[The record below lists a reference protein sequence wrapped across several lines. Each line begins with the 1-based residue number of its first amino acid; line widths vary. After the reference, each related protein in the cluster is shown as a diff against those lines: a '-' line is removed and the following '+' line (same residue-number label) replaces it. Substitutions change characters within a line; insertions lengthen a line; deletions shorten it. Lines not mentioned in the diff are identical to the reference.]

1 MRISDWSSDVCSSD
15 LFSQAK
21 VELLAPRALPL
32 FALPKAWTPGTDG
45 PVEGEAIAIEFKSK
59 ADIEKHKGKL
69 RGKIVFLD
77 PEREYKPGTKP
88 DFQRHDEATLEGL
101 QEFSVPVDRD
111 DERAERIKKYTERRE
126 LAEEVR
132 KFLVEEGVLASFSIS
147 EREKGIV
154 RSTGGGRSEE
164 NTA

>member
-1 MRISDWSSDVCSSD
+1 MGISDGSSDVCSSD
-15 LFSQAK
+15 L
-21 VELLAPRALPL
+21 
-32 FALPKAWTPGTDG
+32 KAWTPGTDG

-132 KFLVEEGVLASFSIS
+132 KFLV
-147 EREKGIV
+147 
-154 RSTGGGRSEE
+154 RSEE
-164 NTA
+164 HTSELQSLMRISYAVFC

>member
-15 LFSQAK
+15 L
-21 VELLAPRALPL
+21 
-32 FALPKAWTPGTDG
+32 
-45 PVEGEAIAIEFKSK
+45 
-59 ADIEKHKGKL
+59 
-69 RGKIVFLD
+69 
-77 PEREYKPGTKP
+77 
-88 DFQRHDEATLEGL
+88 HDEATLEGL

-147 EREKGIV
+147 DRDNGIV
-154 RSTGGGRSEE
+154 RSTGGGSRKAGEPVGVPELGMIAEHYNQVIRALDDGQTRSEK
-164 NTA
+164 NTSDLQSLIRISYAGFCLKEETDT

>member
-15 LFSQAK
+15 L
-21 VELLAPRALPL
+21 
-32 FALPKAWTPGTDG
+32 
-45 PVEGEAIAIEFKSK
+45 AIAIEFKSK

-101 QEFSVPVDRD
+101 QEFSVPADRD
-111 DERAERIKKYTERRE
+111 EERAERIKKYMERRE
-126 LAEEVR
+126 LAEQVR
-132 KFLVEEGVLASFSIS
+132 KFLVE
-147 EREKGIV
+147 
-154 RSTGGGRSEE
+154 RSEE
-164 NTA
+164 HTSELQSLMRISYAVFCLK

>member
-15 LFSQAK
+15 L
-21 VELLAPRALPL
+21 
-32 FALPKAWTPGTDG
+32 
-45 PVEGEAIAIEFKSK
+45 AIAIEFKSK

-132 KFLVEEGVLASFSIS
+132 K
-147 EREKGIV
+147 
-154 RSTGGGRSEE
+154 RSEE
-164 NTA
+164 HTAELQSPMRISYAV

>member
-59 ADIEKHKGKL
+59 ADIEKHKGQL
-69 RGKIVFLD
+69 RGTIVFLD
-77 PEREYKPGTKP
+77 PARAHTPSTKP
-88 DFQRHDEATLEGL
+88 DFQRQDGAPMEGR
-101 QEFSVPVDRD
+101 QD
-111 DERAERIKKYTERRE
+111 
-126 LAEEVR
+126 
-132 KFLVEEGVLASFSIS
+132 
-147 EREKGIV
+147 
-154 RSTGGGRSEE
+154 
-164 NTA
+164 

>member
-69 RGKIVFLD
+69 RGKNVLLD
-77 PEREYKPGTKP
+77 PEREYKPGNKP
-88 DFQRHDEATLEGL
+88 DFQSHDEATLEWKREVEGKR
-101 QEFSVPVDRD
+101 EIERRD
-111 DERAERIKKYTERRE
+111 LGGRGTIKK
-126 LAEEVR
+126 
-132 KFLVEEGVLASFSIS
+132 KQ
-147 EREKGIV
+147 K
-154 RSTGGGRSEE
+154 
-164 NTA
+164 